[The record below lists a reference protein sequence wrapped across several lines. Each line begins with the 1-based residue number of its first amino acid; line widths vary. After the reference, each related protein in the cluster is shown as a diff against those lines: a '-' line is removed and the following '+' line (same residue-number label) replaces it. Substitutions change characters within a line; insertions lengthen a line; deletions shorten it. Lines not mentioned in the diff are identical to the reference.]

1 MFMRTALVLS
11 LSMVGL
17 ANAGVLRVDID
28 ANPNGDGSTWSR
40 AFDSLTDALAVAQ
53 PGDQIWVAEGKYTPE
68 APAGRDAT
76 FLIPDG
82 VGVFGGFVGNEN
94 SLAGRGDPLD
104 PLVFLDGE
112 LGATDNSYHVVTFD
126 GAGSN
131 TILDGFS
138 IANGIADG
146 TSTAQKRGAGI
157 YATDSSPIL
166 QNLIVENNIA
176 NGNGGGVYLTG
187 TTSNFTQIIDCFIR
201 DNTIAGTKSG
211 GGIWT
216 QIDTIISNTEFLR
229 NTAGGGGGLSL
240 SGTETYLIDNCLFRD
255 NTALTSPGGGAA
267 VGLTQNSSTSVFDQC
282 VFRRNTSPQAGGI
295 GYFGTGVHSITTSR
309 FYANTTGT
317 AGASAVRFNV
327 SNPVSRLTIENSLF
341 TGNTA
346 IGGGT
351 VAGDGSGQLFIQG
364 STFTKNTTTTVN
376 GSGAI
381 MAINGSVTVD
391 NCILWENFTPNFDQ
405 KDSIWYNLL
414 VNLVVNRTIIDALGI
429 GPFPPP
435 LGVGNI
441 DADPLFVDADGSDNT
456 PGTPDDN
463 VRLTE
468 GSPAID
474 RGSDLLVGV
483 NVFTDIY
490 GNSRFLDDTGTPD
503 TGIDDGFPGIVDLG
517 AAEFQGTTPT
527 DCPPDI
533 NDDGTLNFFDISAFL
548 TAFNAQD
555 PVADFNG
562 DGTFNFFDISA
573 FLSAFSAGCP

>member
-112 LGATDNSYHVVTFD
+112 LSGTTNSYHVVTFD

-131 TILDGFS
+131 TVLDGFS
-138 IANGIADG
+138 IVNGIADG

-176 NGNGGGVYLTG
+176 DGNGGGVYLAG
-187 TTSNFTQIIDCFIR
+187 TTSNFTQIIDCFVR
-201 DNTIAGTKSG
+201 DNTALLG
-211 GGIWT
+211 GGIHT
-216 QIDTIISNTEFLR
+216 EIDTIISNTDIEQ
-229 NTAGGGGGLSL
+229 NTANGGGGLSL
-240 SGTETYLIDNCLFRD
+240 SGSETYLIDNSLFLD
-255 NTALTSPGGGAA
+255 NTATVSLGGAA
-267 VGLTQNSSTSVFDQC
+267 IVNLSANSANTVFDRC
-282 VFRRNTSPQAGGI
+282 EFRGNASPQAGGI
-295 GYFGTGVHSITTSR
+295 GYLFSGTHRITTSR
-309 FYANTTGT
+309 FYANSTENV
-317 AGASAVRFNV
+317 GASAVRMNAA
-327 SNPVSRLTIENSLF
+327 SPASKLTIENSLF

-346 IGGGT
+346 ISNAGT
-351 VAGDGSGQLFIQG
+351 VAGDGPGQLFVQG
-364 STFTKNTTTTVN
+364 STFTMNTTTSGI

-381 MAINGSVTVD
+381 MAASGSVTVD
-391 NCILWENFTPNFDQ
+391 NSILWDNTGPQ
-405 KDSIWYNLL
+405 GGQTDSIWYNGA
-414 VNLVVNRTIIDALGI
+414 VNLVVNRTIINGLGS
-429 GPFPPP
+429 GDPAPA
-435 LGVGNI
+435 GVGNI
-441 DADPLFVDADGSDNT
+441 NLVPLFVDADGPDNI

-463 VRLTE
+463 VRLAE

-474 RGSDLLVGV
+474 RGNDLVVGL
-483 NVFTDIY
+483 NVLGDIY
-490 GNSRFLDDTGTPD
+490 GGSRFLDDTGTPD
-503 TGIDDGFPGIVDLG
+503 TGIDDAVPGVVDLG

-548 TAFNAQD
+548 SAFNAQD
-555 PVADFNG
+555 PVADFND

-573 FLSAFSAGCP
+573 FLSAFSSGCP